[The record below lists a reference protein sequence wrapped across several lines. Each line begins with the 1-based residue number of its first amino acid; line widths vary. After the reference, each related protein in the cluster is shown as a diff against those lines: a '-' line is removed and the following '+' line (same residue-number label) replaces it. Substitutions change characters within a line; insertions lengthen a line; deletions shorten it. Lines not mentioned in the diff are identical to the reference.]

1 MSTIKGCKIIVVII
15 VMLFSVNIYGEED
28 KLTNVEIEKL
38 YADSYKYEALG
49 KYQEAILAL
58 NELKKKHPN
67 SYTVNYRIGWLYY
80 LNKNYANSI
89 QFLKKAQQI
98 VPTSFEIMNMF
109 CLIYSIREDWE
120 QLELEAARII
130 KTDHYNLNANYWFTV
145 ALKMEKKYTVAERT
159 CTKMLA
165 IYPVNVSFLALQGEV
180 YYLGGKYEIAYSI
193 FSNLKIIDSNNLTAK
208 YYLNLMDN
216 AAKK

>member
-1 MSTIKGCKIIVVII
+1 MSTIKGYGIIVIII
-15 VMLFSVNIYGEED
+15 VMLFSVNIYGEEN
-28 KLTNVEIEKL
+28 KLTNAEIENL

-80 LNKNYANSI
+80 LNRNYANSI

-109 CLIYSIREDWE
+109 CLIYNIREDWE
-120 QLELEAARII
+120 QLEIEAAKII
-130 KTDHYNLNANYWFTV
+130 KTDHYNLNANYWFVV
-145 ALKMEKKYTVAERT
+145 ALKMEKKYTDAEIVCAR
-159 CTKMLA
+159 MLS
-165 IYPVNVSFLALQGEV
+165 IYPVNISFLTLQGEV
-180 YYLGGKYEIAYSI
+180 YYLGGKYDIAYSM
-193 FSNLKIIDSNNLTAK
+193 FSNLKILDSNNVTAA
-208 YYLNLMDN
+208 YYLDLMDN
-216 AAKK
+216 AVKK